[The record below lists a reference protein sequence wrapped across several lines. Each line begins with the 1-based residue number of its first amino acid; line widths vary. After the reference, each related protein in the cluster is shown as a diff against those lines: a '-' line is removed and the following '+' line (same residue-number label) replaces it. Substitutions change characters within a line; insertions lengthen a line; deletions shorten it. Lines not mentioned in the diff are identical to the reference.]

1 VVLPRAYVAS
11 VDDWL
16 SAAARA
22 RPEHPAAVAPDG
34 EATYATLDLHA
45 DRVARQLAALGV
57 GEGGRV
63 ATTLPPSIEFCALLH
78 AAPRVGAA
86 LVPLNTRLP
95 VEAQRGQ
102 AEAVGA
108 AVVVDRPL
116 DGMETGFE
124 PRHDL
129 DPDAVHTVLFTSG
142 TEGAPKPV
150 ELTVGNLDASAAGS
164 AAVFG
169 VASTDRWLCALPLF
183 HVAGLCIL
191 TRCARNATTAVLHDG
206 FDAAAVAA
214 AIAEGGITLASLV
227 PTQLRRLRADGL
239 MRAPDLR
246 ALLLGG
252 GPIPPDL
259 VDWARDVGFPIRC
272 TYGMTETA
280 SQIAVTEPWRAA
292 ATPLPNAEIEIGE
305 DGEILARGPMV
316 SPAATAA
323 DGWLH
328 TGDRGRIDRHGC
340 LHVEGRIKEL
350 IVTGGEKV
358 APAAVE
364 AVLLAHPAIADAG
377 VAGTPDPEWGEAV
390 SAYVVE
396 RRPVSDPDL
405 LAFCRERLAGYQV
418 PKRVVRVD
426 SLARNA
432 GGKLLRAQLTTS
444 DRPGAAGGPG
454 ARAPR

>member
-1 VVLPRAYVAS
+1 VN
-11 VDDWL
+11 DWL
-16 SAAARA
+16 AAAATA
-22 RPEHPAAVAPDG
+22 RPEHPAVVAPDG
-34 EATYATLDLHA
+34 EVTYAELDVRA
-45 DRVARQLAALGV
+45 DLVARRLAALGV
-57 GEGGRV
+57 GDGGRV
-63 ATTLPPSIEFCALLH
+63 ATTLRPSTEFCALLH
-78 AAPRVGAA
+78 AAPRIGAA

-95 VEAQRGQ
+95 ADDQRAQ
-102 AEAVGA
+102 A
-108 AVVVDRPL
+108 AIVAADVIVDRPL
-116 DGMETGFE
+116 DGMEASVE

-129 DPDAVHTVLFTSG
+129 DPDAVHTVVFTSG

-169 VASTDRWLCALPLF
+169 VAPEDRWLCALPLF
-183 HVAGLCIL
+183 HVAGLSIL

-206 FDAAAVAA
+206 FDAAAVTA
-214 AIAEGGITLASLV
+214 AISDGGVTLASLV

-239 MRAPDLR
+239 MRAPRLR

-259 VDWARDVGFPIRC
+259 VEWARDASLPVRC

-280 SQIAVTEPWRAA
+280 SQIAVTEEWDPAA
-292 ATPLPNAEIEIGE
+292 VSLPNAEIDIGDE
-305 DGEILARGPMV
+305 GEILARGPMV
-316 SPAATAA
+316 SPGAISD

-328 TGDRGRIDRHGC
+328 TGDRGRIDRRGR

-364 AVLLAHPAIADAG
+364 AVLLGHPSIADAG

-390 SAYVVE
+390 SAFVVE
-396 RRPVSDPDL
+396 RRPVSDYDL

-418 PKRVVRVD
+418 PKQIVRVE
-426 SLARNA
+426 SLPRNA
-432 GGKLLRAQLTTS
+432 GGKLLRAQL
-444 DRPGAAGGPG
+444 GH
-454 ARAPR
+454 

>member
-1 VVLPRAYVAS
+1 VN
-11 VDDWL
+11 DWL
-16 SAAARA
+16 AAAA
-22 RPEHPAAVAPDG
+22 KDRPEHPAIEAPDG
-34 EATYATLDLHA
+34 KATFAELHSRA
-45 DRVARQLAALGV
+45 DCSARRLAALGV
-57 GEGGRV
+57 GQGGRV
-63 ATTLPPSIEFCALLH
+63 ATTLAPSIAFCGLLH
-78 AAPRVGAA
+78 AAPRIGAA

-95 VEAQRGQ
+95 ADEQRAQ
-102 AEAVGA
+102 AEAIQA
-108 AVVVDRPL
+108 DVVVDRPL
-116 DGMETGFE
+116 DGMEAAVE

-129 DPDAVHTVLFTSG
+129 DPNAVHTVLFTSG

-169 VASTDRWLCALPLF
+169 VAPDDRWLCALPLF
-183 HVAGLCIL
+183 HVAGLSVL

-206 FDAAAVAA
+206 FDAAAVTA
-214 AIAEGGITLASLV
+214 AIADGGVTLASLV

-239 MRAPDLR
+239 MRAPQLR

-259 VDWARDVGFPIRC
+259 VDWARDAGLAVCC

-280 SQIAVTEPWRAA
+280 SQIAVTERWESA
-292 ATPLPNAEIEIGE
+292 ATPLPNADIAIGDE
-305 DGEILARGPMV
+305 GEILARGPMV
-316 SPAATAA
+316 SPGAISD

-328 TGDRGRIDRHGC
+328 TGDRGRIDRHGR
-340 LHVEGRIKEL
+340 LHVDGRIKEL

-358 APAAVE
+358 APAVVE

-390 SAYVVE
+390 SAYVLE
-396 RRPVSDPDL
+396 RRPVSDYDL

-418 PKRVVRVD
+418 PKQIIRVE
-426 SLARNA
+426 SLPRNA
-432 GGKLLRAQLTTS
+432 GGKLLRAKLATS

-454 ARAPR
+454 GASPPT